1 MCLTSPTLVFLLLR
15 ERTLKTSIKFKA
27 GGGKEKNPNPGNF
40 NYLNTTHKIF
50 THSITL
56 SLPPAPSVPYIFN
69 QKKKKKREKLHVFYL
84 YYWFMTFRVCHVQ
97 STTCVLSLICRNLST
112 LDKNIDYFYAIQIG
126 ECSRYQ
132 VMKEP
137 QRDNN
142 SNMLMS
148 TTKFDFKDTS
158 KFDNASHEH
167 HEQTRRTYLSSRN
180 KGLQT
185 RSMSLCVWPH

>member
-69 QKKKKKREKLHVFYL
+69 QKKKKKKGEV
-84 YYWFMTFRVCHVQ
+84 
-97 STTCVLSLICRNLST
+97 TCVLLVLLVHDIQSLPCT
-112 LDKNIDYFYAIQIG
+112 
-126 ECSRYQ
+126 
-132 VMKEP
+132 
-137 QRDNN
+137 
-142 SNMLMS
+142 
-148 TTKFDFKDTS
+148 
-158 KFDNASHEH
+158 EH
-167 HEQTRRTYLSSRN
+167 H
-180 KGLQT
+180 
-185 RSMSLCVWPH
+185 LCT

>member
-1 MCLTSPTLVFLLLR
+1 
-15 ERTLKTSIKFKA
+15 
-27 GGGKEKNPNPGNF
+27 
-40 NYLNTTHKIF
+40 
-50 THSITL
+50 
-56 SLPPAPSVPYIFN
+56 
-69 QKKKKKREKLHVFYL
+69 
-84 YYWFMTFRVCHVQ
+84 
-97 STTCVLSLICRNLST
+97 
-112 LDKNIDYFYAIQIG
+112 
-126 ECSRYQ
+126 
-132 VMKEP
+132 MKEP